1 MKFCAMNFG
10 PTVLIIFVNCLVYQ
24 GDMIRMKRVGQEGEG
39 LGEFKLPVGLHYMSS
54 TNQVLV
60 CDSEN
65 KRIQVFNPEEF

>member
-1 MKFCAMNFG
+1 
-10 PTVLIIFVNCLVYQ
+10 
-24 GDMIRMKRVGQEGEG
+24 MIRMKRVGQEGEG